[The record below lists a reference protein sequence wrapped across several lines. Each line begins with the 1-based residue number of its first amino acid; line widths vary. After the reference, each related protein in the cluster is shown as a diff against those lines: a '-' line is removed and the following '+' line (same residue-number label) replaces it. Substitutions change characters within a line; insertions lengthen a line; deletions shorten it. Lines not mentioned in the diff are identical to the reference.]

1 VEKMEQQKPTIEIKN
16 VVASGDLKQ
25 QLDLD
30 TILKF
35 SQGVAYRPQ
44 EFPGIIYRLKK
55 PRTSVLIFNSGKI
68 ICTGAKSEREAKK
81 AIIKIVEALKQ
92 NGLLILNQPKIEIQ
106 NIVATGELSGKIDLE
121 KTAFILEK
129 TIYEPDQFPALIY
142 RMEKPEVSAL
152 LFASGKIVCAGAK
165 NEEEAKFAITFLSES
180 LIRKGAISHEKFGNK
195 ELMEPQLIHA

>member
-1 VEKMEQQKPTIEIKN
+1 VQQQKPIIEIKN

-25 QLDLD
+25 QLDLE

-55 PRTSVLIFNSGKI
+55 PRASVLIFNSGKI
-68 ICTGAKSEREAKK
+68 ICTGTKSEREAKK
-81 AIIKIVEALKQ
+81 AITKIVEILKQ
-92 NGLLILNQPKIEIQ
+92 NGLLILNQPQIEIQ
-106 NIVATGELSGKIDLE
+106 NIVATGELSGEIDLE

-165 NEEEAKFAITFLSES
+165 NEEEARFAITLLSES
-180 LIRKGAISHEKFGNK
+180 LMKKGAISHEKFENK
-195 ELMEPQLIHA
+195 EVIEPQLIHA